1 MVKKDIS
8 CIIIDDEPLSVKL
21 LESYT
26 ENCAD
31 TMLVQKFTNPIDA
44 LHFLETNIPDLILLD
59 VQMPELNGIQF
70 INILQ
75 KKKKC
80 LIVLTTAY
88 PEYAVNAF
96 DLDVVDYLLKPIVYE
111 RFIQAVS
118 KVKEQ
123 LAAQK
128 SIAEPKSAADYF
140 FVKSEY
146 KMLKVYFK
154 DVLYLEGLRDYVALH
169 TKQCKL
175 LTLQSMKSFEQNLPH
190 SFVRVHKSYIVN
202 TDEITSVNNNK
213 LSMGKTVIPIGA
225 VYAKNIKGKFK
236 QL

>member
-1 MVKKDIS
+1 MVKKQIN
-8 CIIIDDEPLSVKL
+8 CIIIDDEPLSVEL

-26 ENCAD
+26 KNCAD
-31 TMLVQKFTNPIDA
+31 TLLLQKFTNPIEA
-44 LHFLETNIPDLILLD
+44 LLFLESNTPDLILLD
-59 VQMPELNGIQF
+59 VQMPGLNGIQF
-70 INILQ
+70 IKIVQ
-75 KKKKC
+75 KKC

-111 RFIQAVS
+111 RFIQAIH

-123 LAAQK
+123 LALQNK
-128 SIAEPKSAADYF
+128 ITEHKDVSDCF

-154 DVLYLEGLRDYVALH
+154 DVRYLEGLRDYVAIH
-169 TKQCKL
+169 TKQAKL
-175 LTLQSMKSFEQNLPH
+175 LTLQSMKSFEQNLPDI
-190 SFVRVHKSYIVN
+190 FVRVHKSYIVN
-202 TDEITSVNNNK
+202 TNEITSINANT
-213 LSMGKTVIPIGA
+213 LLLDKTVIPIGS
-225 VYAKNIKGKFK
+225 VYAQNIKGRFK

>member
-1 MVKKDIS
+1 M
-8 CIIIDDEPLSVKL
+8 
-21 LESYT
+21 
-26 ENCAD
+26 
-31 TMLVQKFTNPIDA
+31 Q
-44 LHFLETNIPDLILLD
+44 
-59 VQMPELNGIQF
+59 
-70 INILQ
+70 
-75 KKKKC
+75 KKC

-111 RFIQAVS
+111 RFIQATS

-128 SIAEPKSAADYF
+128 SITENKDVADYF

-154 DVLYLEGLRDYVALH
+154 DVLYLEGLRDYVAIH

-175 LTLQSMKSFEQNLPH
+175 LTLQSMKSFEQNLPPN
-190 SFVRVHKSYIVN
+190 FARVHKSYIVN
-202 TDEITSVNNNK
+202 TDEIVSVNSNSI
-213 LSMGKTVIPIGA
+213 LLGKTAIPIGS
-225 VYAKNIKGKFK
+225 VYAQNIKGKFK
-236 QL
+236 KR

>member
-31 TMLVQKFTNPIDA
+31 TILLQKFTNPIEA

-70 INILQ
+70 IKILQ
-75 KKKKC
+75 KKC

-128 SIAEPKSAADYF
+128 GIVEPKSAEDYF

-154 DVLYLEGLRDYVALH
+154 DILYLEGLRDYVALH
-169 TKQCKL
+169 TKQCKI

-202 TDEITSVNNNK
+202 TDEITFVNNSK
-213 LSMGKTVIPIGA
+213 LFIGKTVIPIGA
-225 VYAKNIKGKFK
+225 VYSKNIKEKFK
-236 QL
+236 QS

>member
-26 ENCAD
+26 KNCAD
-31 TMLVQKFTNPIDA
+31 IMLLQKFTNPIDA
-44 LHFLETNIPDLILLD
+44 LHYLETNIPDLILLD
-59 VQMPELNGIQF
+59 VQMPELNGIQL
-70 INILQ
+70 IKILQ
-75 KKKKC
+75 KKC
-80 LIVLTTAY
+80 FIVLTTAH
-88 PEYAVNAF
+88 PEYAINAF

-111 RFIQAVS
+111 RFIQAIS

-123 LAAQK
+123 LAVQN
-128 SIAEPKSAADYF
+128 SIVEPKDAADYF

-154 DVLYLEGLRDYVALH
+154 DVLYLEGLRDYIALH
-169 TKQCKL
+169 TRQCKI

-202 TDEITSVNNNK
+202 TDEITSVNSNT
-213 LSMGKTVIPIGA
+213 LLLGKTVIPIGA
-225 VYAKNIKGKFK
+225 VYAQNIKGKFK

>member
-1 MVKKDIS
+1 MVKKEIS

-26 ENCAD
+26 EICAD
-31 TMLVQKFTNPIDA
+31 TILVQKFTNPIEA
-44 LHFLETNIPDLILLD
+44 LHFLETCTADLILLD
-59 VQMPELNGIQF
+59 VQMPELNGIKF
-70 INILQ
+70 IKILQ
-75 KKKKC
+75 KKC

-88 PEYAVNAF
+88 PEYAVNAY

-111 RFIQAVS
+111 RFLQAVS

-123 LAAQK
+123 LEAQK
-128 SIAEPKSAADYF
+128 DTVNPKPAEDYF

-154 DVLYLEGLRDYVALH
+154 DIMYLEGLRDYVALH
-169 TKQCKL
+169 TKQCKI
-175 LTLQSMKSFEQNLPH
+175 LTLQSMKSFEQILPQN
-190 SFVRVHKSYIVN
+190 FVRVHKSYIVN
-202 TDEITSVNNNK
+202 TDEITIVNNNK
-213 LSMGKTVIPIGA
+213 LSIDKTVIPIGA
-225 VYAKNIKGKFK
+225 VYSKNIKEKFK